1 MRSLYWLT
9 AVTLVAAA
17 VCTVAIADYSRRHP
31 QGISALWSSS
41 SSTITQPVAACP
53 VSCSKEDPAPASQI
67 TIPSAPVTISEP
79 TLPPIPSQTAVDLNS
94 IPEHQQLREAALKNL
109 VSMQTEVPTLPPASV
124 VERKKEPVVDE
135 FTYSD
140 KPLAPLYVPIQPAAP
155 VVLPPASIIK
165 EVAKLPMI
173 PGVSARNQTAASL
186 NAKSPLQIEVQRG
199 PQIMPGLHAAMPAST
214 GWENP
219 VQDTM
224 NTVAELVAAMNPTT
238 YLIALPVS
246 DKKVSKAT
254 NFASVAC
261 QPQVKKEP
269 VLKPV
274 EPGSYPPV
282 VYETTIGKDGK
293 PVTKVVG
300 QWTGCQAETPS
311 VPTVNNAAVSMHDST
326 KPSCCQDEVI
336 VRTYSVAEFTS
347 MAGQSHEDLTRLITT
362 MVAPESWNTKD
373 STIEYFPL
381 GKCLVVRHRSAVQ
394 SQVED
399 LLTQLRS
406 QVQKQGKSPVIS
418 RVPGLQP
425 ASELELVPV
434 SPRET
439 EQLPRVITIEPNR
452 CVEDILGM
460 IPMTPEG
467 RLIPV
472 PMNVQKS
479 VLVPAQFETNVEPGW
494 FFDGPAGLQS
504 KPKAPEFFPWFLP
517 YAPLP
522 EGPAT
527 YEEQQVKPK
536 GDK

>member
-53 VSCSKEDPAPASQI
+53 VSCSKEDPASASQI

-79 TLPPIPSQTAVDLNS
+79 TLPPIPSQPAVDLNS

-238 YLIALPVS
+238 YLIAMPL
-246 DKKVSKAT
+246 DKKVAKPTNFATPDVKPAAVCTEPCDDKRTVEAPTASKAT
-254 NFASVAC
+254 CAS
-261 QPQVKKEP
+261 K
-269 VLKPV
+269 
-274 EPGSYPPV
+274 G
-282 VYETTIGKDGK
+282 
-293 PVTKVVG
+293 
-300 QWTGCQAETPS
+300 
-311 VPTVNNAAVSMHDST
+311 
-326 KPSCCQDEVI
+326 SCCQDDVI

-347 MAGQSHEDLTRLITT
+347 MAGQNHEDLTRLITT